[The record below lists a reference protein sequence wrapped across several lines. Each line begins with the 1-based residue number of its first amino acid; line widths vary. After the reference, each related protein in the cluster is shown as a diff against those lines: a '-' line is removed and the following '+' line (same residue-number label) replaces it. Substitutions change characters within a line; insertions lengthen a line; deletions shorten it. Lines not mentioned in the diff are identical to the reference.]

1 MVKITSAGLS
11 VWLQAVAS
19 GAGAEVAAL
28 GVLTQEVT
36 GLWRRGAFVHIWNTQ
51 KTREVNGRPGRG
63 TQVGRASETRGE
75 NRSAAVP
82 TQEVAVKSVL

>member
-28 GVLTQEVT
+28 CVLTQEVT
-36 GLWRRGAFVHIWNTQ
+36 GLWRQGALVQIWDMR
-51 KTREVNGRPGRG
+51 KTRGVNGRTGRKDRRWAG
-63 TQVGRASETRGE
+63 F
-75 NRSAAVP
+75 
-82 TQEVAVKSVL
+82 